1 MGNPRQLD
9 LRGNDSVTTRNFIVT
24 TPTVSTT
31 TANQTVTTDIILG
44 GILAQNPGTTATNLN
59 LPTAAALYAATGEMR
74 TGDTIRFQVVNAGTS
89 TGVLTLVAGTGG
101 TIPTNVLTTVGAGM
115 TRTVQIRCTGPT
127 TYDVY

>member
-1 MGNPRQLD
+1 MGNSRQLD
-9 LRGNDSVTTRNFIVT
+9 MRGMDSVTTRNFIVT

-31 TANQTVTTDIILG
+31 TTNQTVTADIILG

-59 LPTAAALYAATGEMR
+59 LPTAASLYGATGEMKV
-74 TGDTIRFQVVNAGTS
+74 GDTIRFQVVNAGTS

-101 TIPTNVLTTVGAGM
+101 TVPTNVLTTVGAGM
-115 TRTVQIRCTGPT
+115 TRTVHIRCTGPT